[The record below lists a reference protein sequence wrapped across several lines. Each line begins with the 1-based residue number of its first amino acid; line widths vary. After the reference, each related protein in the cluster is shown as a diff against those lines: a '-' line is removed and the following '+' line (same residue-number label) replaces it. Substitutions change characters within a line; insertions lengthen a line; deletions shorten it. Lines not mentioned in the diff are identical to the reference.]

1 MGAQVT
7 ASAIL
12 AEMRTLAIPA
22 SIQSI
27 STNADNQDIVPMGT
41 IGARKARN
49 LIGLLWEL
57 LAIDALALVQAMDLR
72 MKEGISLEQFS
83 ESSQMIYQWVRM
95 HSAFLEHDRPLSY
108 DIRMLTLL
116 FEEKTLE
123 DGRLKLSN

>member
-7 ASAIL
+7 SSAIL

-41 IGARKARN
+41 IGARKARS

-72 MKEGISLEQFS
+72 MKEGASLEQFS
-83 ESSQMIYQWVRM
+83 ESSRMVYQWVRR
-95 HSAFLEHDRPLSY
+95 HSAFLGDDRPLSY
-108 DIRMLTLL
+108 DIRMLKQL

-123 DGRLKLSN
+123 DGSVELAS